1 MRFSEWRAKAPA
13 NDAGSAKVA
22 AVVEAALSTLG
33 ADRDPECWVAWGDDP
48 AVRYL
53 LLAPTPGGLVQL
65 NVRVNVAGEGPRASG
80 KVVRWA
86 RVQLGE
92 LGVEIQGG
100 HRLVTFQIDTLVLSG
115 VDESADTIS
124 AFAQSLFAAI
134 DGRPIPP
141 PAKPAAGRT
150 AARGTG
156 RAAAAG
162 SRKPGTAAAKAA
174 AKPAAIGPGAAIPA
188 RAAARR

>member
-13 NDAGSAKVA
+13 SEAGSAKVA
-22 AVVEAALSTLG
+22 AVVEAALTTLG

-53 LLAPTPGGLVQL
+53 LLAPTPAGLVQL

-80 KVVRWA
+80 KIVRWA
-86 RVQLGE
+86 RVQTGE

-100 HRLVTFQIDTLVLSG
+100 HRLVTFQVDTLVLNG
-115 VDESADTIS
+115 VDESADRIS

-134 DGRPIPP
+134 DGRPMPP
-141 PAKPAAGRT
+141 PTRPAAGRV
-150 AARGTG
+150 AGRGTG
-156 RAAAAG
+156 RAAATTAKRAG
-162 SRKPGTAAAKAA
+162 AVA
-174 AKPAAIGPGAAIPA
+174 AKPAAKTPAAGPGAAEPA
-188 RAAARR
+188 RAARR

>member
-13 NDAGSAKVA
+13 GEAGSAKVA
-22 AVVEAALSTLG
+22 TVVEAALTTLG

-100 HRLVTFQIDTLVLSG
+100 HRLVTFQVDTQVLNG
-115 VDESADTIS
+115 VDESADGIS
-124 AFAQSLFAAI
+124 EFAQSLFAAI
-134 DGRPIPP
+134 DGRPIPLL
-141 PAKPAAGRT
+141 AKPAPARST
-150 AARGTG
+150 ARGTG
-156 RAAAAG
+156 RAATGTATKGGRA
-162 SRKPGTAAAKAA
+162 GTAADGTAAPA
-174 AKPAAIGPGAAIPA
+174 AKPA
-188 RAAARR
+188 RAAARK